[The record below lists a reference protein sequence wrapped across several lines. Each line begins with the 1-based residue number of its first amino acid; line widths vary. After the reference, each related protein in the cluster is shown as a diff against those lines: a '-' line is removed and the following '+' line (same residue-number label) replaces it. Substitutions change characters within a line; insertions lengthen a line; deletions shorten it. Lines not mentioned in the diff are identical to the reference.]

1 MIMQFLCRRDTKV
14 SLYHMKNVELTFN
27 DLPQVVAELRD
38 EVIGMKVALLDLQK
52 GQTKQKLERVR
63 RTMNVEEAADYLRMP
78 LNTLYMKL
86 QKGEVPGSKPGKR
99 WVLFNDE
106 LDKWLEVNGNMSDRT
121 ECTMYCVYKLYALK
135 TMATMATVYP
145 VATMATVY
153 VYTAFTLATVYTTV
167 TVSAMCMLSAMKTM
181 YTEYSTEPVY
191 KESTMAI
198 MDKLYSRY
206 TEYTR
211 SIMAKM
217 YTMYLINRVKL

>member
-1 MIMQFLCRRDTKV
+1 MPISEPDYYHTRPSHCNKQPSITRGDHGKPAPSTLYHYYLYIVHHKLHNAMIMQFFCRRDTKV

-27 DLPQVVAELRD
+27 DLPQVVAELRN

-106 LDKWLEVNGNMSDRT
+106 LDKWLEVKRKNAVPLTT
-121 ECTMYCVYKLYALK
+121 EEENDAI
-135 TMATMATVYP
+135 
-145 VATMATVY
+145 
-153 VYTAFTLATVYTTV
+153 
-167 TVSAMCMLSAMKTM
+167 LSSHRRK
-181 YTEYSTEPVY
+181 PN
-191 KESTMAI
+191 KR
-198 MDKLYSRY
+198 DW
-206 TEYTR
+206 
-211 SIMAKM
+211 
-217 YTMYLINRVKL
+217 